1 MKQITQIGATVEE
14 AISLALQKLDIP
26 REQVDVEVLQE
37 GRKGFLGFG
46 SRPAEVR
53 VTVKAIEVEQPQ
65 SNVDEV
71 QLPVESVD
79 EQESTNQQN
88 VFVTEIGETQEL
100 GKQEEQPEAQQN
112 STINEATEQIN
123 NADLDEEADSN
134 DANPIEEAKAYL
146 VSIAET
152 MDIHDLTIKTDV
164 NGKYVLFN
172 LESEKAAYLIGKRG
186 QTLNALQQLT
196 QLVLNKNSKSFLLA
210 KLDVENYRER
220 RQLALEQLAD
230 RMADKAMRTGKTIQ
244 LEPMPSSERKII
256 HNQLANRLDIETYSE
271 GAEPNRY
278 LVIEPV
284 K

>member
-14 AISLALQKLDIP
+14 AVSLALQKLDIP

-37 GRKGFLGFG
+37 GKKGFLGFG

-53 VTVKAIEVEQPQ
+53 VTVKKVEVEHPQ
-65 SNVDEV
+65 SIVEEV
-71 QLPVESVD
+71 QQPEEIKQLKTESTTEQDEFVTD
-79 EQESTNQQN
+79 QREKQELVEQE
-88 VFVTEIGETQEL
+88 
-100 GKQEEQPEAQQN
+100 KQPEAQQKKV
-112 STINEATEQIN
+112 INIET
-123 NADLDEEADSN
+123 
-134 DANPIEEAKAYL
+134 PIEEAKAYL
-146 VSIAET
+146 FSIAES
-152 MDIHDLTIKTDV
+152 MDIEDLKISTEV
-164 NGKYVLFN
+164 NGKYVHFM

-220 RQLALEQLAD
+220 RQEALEQLAE
-230 RMADKAMRTGKTIQ
+230 RMADKAIRTRKRVQ
-244 LEPMPSSERKII
+244 FEPMPSYERKII
-256 HNQLANRLDIETYSE
+256 HNALANRLDIETYSE
-271 GAEPNRY
+271 GTEPNRY